1 MRFSS
6 RRRLCPFLVALTVAI
21 ALVSAAWGHYSPG
34 PQGFR
39 GVVVRDD
46 QARTQFERLEQFDRL
61 QWEQLQWEEER
72 ENKTSDGQSGR
83 SVNGQ
88 STVSVVQM
96 NVPKNAQKAL
106 QRAYEA
112 KTGTDQA
119 LFVEKALKIYPHY
132 ADALALRALLEMK
145 GNPEQAL
152 TDATN
157 AVEYDPNCG
166 IAYLALGSTSTS
178 RGKFDEAIPQLNHAI
193 ILMPDAW
200 QGYYELS
207 IALSGTR
214 DYTAALRNLE
224 RAHLL
229 VAKAPPFFHILKA
242 TILLGLKNDSAA
254 ITELR
259 SYLREEPTGQ
269 WSELARSILEQKQST
284 RSSN

>member
-6 RRRLCPFLVALTVAI
+6 RQRLCPFLVALTVAI
-21 ALVSAAWGHYSPG
+21 ALVSAAWGQYSPG

-39 GVVVRDD
+39 GVVRDD
-46 QARTQFERLEQFDRL
+46 QARKQRLRQFDRL
-61 QWEQLQWEEER
+61 QWQQLQQER
-72 ENKTSDGQSGR
+72 ARKNKTSDGESGR
-83 SVNGQ
+83 SVYGQ
-88 STVSVVQM
+88 STVSVVEM
-96 NVPKNAQKAL
+96 KVPKNAQKAL

-112 KTGTDQA
+112 KTKTDQA

-132 ADALALRALLEMK
+132 ADALALRGLLEME

-166 IAYLALGSTSTS
+166 IAYLALGTTSTL
-178 RGKFDEAIPQLNHAI
+178 RKKFDEAIPQLNHAI

-207 IALSGTR
+207 IALLGMR
-214 DYTAALRNLE
+214 DYTAALRNAE

-229 VAKAPPFFHILKA
+229 VAKDPPSFHILKA

-254 ITELR
+254 ITELT
-259 SYLREEPTGQ
+259 SYLREEPTGKY
-269 WSELARSILEQKQST
+269 SELARSILEQEQST

>member
-21 ALVSAAWGHYSPG
+21 AFVSAAWGQYSPG
-34 PQGFR
+34 PQGLR

-46 QARTQFERLEQFDRL
+46 QARKQLERRLQQFERL
-61 QWEQLQWEEER
+61 QWERAR

-106 QRAYEA
+106 KRAYEA
-112 KTGTDQA
+112 KTRTDQA

-132 ADALALRALLEMK
+132 ADALALRGLLEME

-166 IAYLALGSTSTS
+166 IAYLALGSTSNL

-207 IALSGTR
+207 NALAATR
-214 DYTAALRNLE
+214 DYSAALRNVE

-229 VAKAPPFFHILKA
+229 VAKDPPFFHILRA

-254 ITELR
+254 ITELT

-269 WSELARSILEQKQST
+269 WSEFARSILEQTQST
-284 RSSN
+284 RSGN